1 MGFTLDQHE
10 PMAARLQHFEMS
22 ERVDGDGAVRLQL
35 KGELDI
41 AASDRVNARLRELQ
55 SAGTPTTLDLSELVF
70 IDSTGFQTLY
80 ASVRSAGQ
88 NGWELVIGDELTPQ
102 VKRMV
107 ALVDG
112 NRLLWPARRADA

>member
-1 MGFTLDQHE
+1 MGFTVDQHE
-10 PMAARLQHFEMS
+10 PMAARLQHFDMTEG
-22 ERVDGDGAVRLQL
+22 VDASGGVRLKL

-41 AASDRVNARLRELQ
+41 AASEHVSARLQALQ

-88 NGWELVIGDELTPQ
+88 NGWQLVIGDELTPQ